1 LFDTNSRQVVDSIE
15 VEDGSQLDDLPTKW
29 TTDGRYIYF
38 ADGGTKVWDREDK
51 SRLAKVATGYPIGP
65 GPTPTS
71 MVIKLM
77 PQPVP
82 DAADAKPNILLHD
95 AATGQSWPLGDPQC
109 DVQDARAGRIIYLR
123 NAEDDTM
130 SVHTAK
136 IAM

>member
-1 LFDTNSRQVVDSIE
+1 VVDSID
-15 VEDGSQLDDLPTKW
+15 VENGSELDDLETKW
-29 TTDGRYIYF
+29 TLDGRYIYF

-51 SRLAKVATGYPIGP
+51 TRVAKVATGYPIGP

-77 PQPVP
+77 PQPVA

-95 AATGQSWPLGDPQC
+95 AATGQGWSLGDPQC
-109 DVQDARAGRIIYLR
+109 DVQDARAGKIIYLR
-123 NAEDDTM
+123 SADDGST
-130 SVHTAK
+130 SVHTAR